1 MEGGRFFGAFRAC
14 SGITDAVVLNHVP
27 VGCNWGVGMFNNIS
41 SQPDIRH
48 ACTVVHER
56 EIVFGGEEALK
67 RALTLADKTY
77 DAPLLVVI
85 SGDVPSIIGD
95 DIWSVIDSLSLKKDV
110 LWLEAAGYKGSMR
123 DGYEDA
129 LLKLGSLMKEC
140 DVKKRS
146 VNLIGL
152 CPDDFKVH
160 ADLKE
165 IKRII
170 EALGI
175 RVNSTISM
183 CSLDEFR
190 AAPAAELNVVMGQG
204 VELAKYMKNEFD
216 VPYIEVDYPYGLEGS
231 MKFAEALSGN
241 LDVECCEEKCLDL
254 EPFKRTYLY
263 LHEMY
268 DTNVS
273 IIGDFRC
280 NPMADFLER
289 ELGFEIEVKSH
300 FEEDYSSFEEN
311 VRNSNTMMLFGSSFE
326 RGLARDLGIPLM
338 RFVYPVFDQVC
349 MCDYAPYAG
358 LRGAVF
364 LTECIINSVMGFDG
378 KPRYDFGYQGMMS
391 Q

>member
-1 MEGGRFFGAFRAC
+1 MDGGRFFGAFRAC

-67 RALTLADKTY
+67 RALRLADKTY

-95 DIWSVIDSLSLKKDV
+95 DVQSVIDSLSLKKDV

-123 DGYEDA
+123 NGYEDA

-140 DVKKRS
+140 NVKKRS

-175 RVNSTISM
+175 GVNSTISM
-183 CSLDEFR
+183 CSLEEFC

-204 VELAKYMKNEFD
+204 AKLAKYMKNEFG

-231 MKFAEALSGN
+231 MKFTEALCGN
-241 LDVECCEEKCLDL
+241 LGVEYGGEKYLDL
-254 EPFKRTYLY
+254 EPFERTYLY

-268 DTNVS
+268 GTSVS
-273 IIGDFRC
+273 VTGDFRC

-289 ELGFEIEVKSH
+289 ELGFEIEVKSC
-300 FEEDYSSFEEN
+300 FEEDRSSFEES

-326 RGLARDLGIPLM
+326 RGLARELQIPLM

-358 LRGAVF
+358 FRGAAY
-364 LTECIINSVMGFDG
+364 LTESIINSVMGFDG
-378 KPRYDFGYQGMMS
+378 KSRNNFSYQEMMS

>member
-67 RALTLADKTY
+67 RALRLADKTY

-95 DIWSVIDSLSLKKDV
+95 DIQSVIDSLSLKKDV
-110 LWLEAAGYKGSMR
+110 LWMEAAGYKGSMR

-129 LLKLGSLMKEC
+129 LAKLGSLMKER

-146 VNLIGL
+146 INLIGL

-175 RVNSTISM
+175 SVNSTISM
-183 CSLDEFR
+183 CSLEEFC

-204 VELAKYMKNEFD
+204 AKLAKYMKNEFG

-231 MKFAEALSGN
+231 MKFAEALCGN
-241 LDVECCEEKCLDL
+241 LDVEDSGEKCLDL
-254 EPFKRTYLY
+254 EPFERTYLY

-268 DTNVS
+268 GTSVS
-273 IIGDFRC
+273 VTGDFRC

-289 ELGFEIEVKSH
+289 ELGFEIEVKSCS
-300 FEEDYSSFEEN
+300 EEDRSSFEEN
-311 VRNSNTMMLFGSSFE
+311 VRSSNTMMLFGSSFE

-358 LRGAVF
+358 FRGAVY
-364 LTECIINSVMGFDG
+364 LTESIINSVMGFDG
-378 KPRYDFGYQGMMS
+378 KSR
-391 Q
+391 

>member
-41 SQPDIRH
+41 QQTDIRH

-77 DAPLLVVI
+77 DTPLLVVI

-95 DIWSVIDSLSLKKDV
+95 DVQSVIDSLSLKKDV
-110 LWLEAAGYKGSMR
+110 LWLEAAGYKGSMK
-123 DGYEDA
+123 DGYGDA
-129 LLKLGSLMKEC
+129 LVTLGSLMKEC

-160 ADLKE
+160 ADLNE

-170 EALGI
+170 EALDI
-175 RVNSTISM
+175 SVNSTISM
-183 CSLDEFR
+183 CSLEEFC

-204 VELAKYMKNEFD
+204 VELAKNMKDDFGI
-216 VPYIEVDYPYGLEGS
+216 PYIEVDYPYGLEGS
-231 MKFAEALSGN
+231 LKFLEALSGH
-241 LDVECCEEKCLDL
+241 LDVEYFAEKYIDL

-268 DTNVS
+268 GTNVS
-273 IIGDFRC
+273 VIGDIRC

-289 ELGFEIEVKSH
+289 ELGFEIEVRSH
-300 FEEDYSSFEEN
+300 FDEDYSSFEED
-311 VRNSNTMMLFGSSFE
+311 VRKSNTMVLFGSSFE
-326 RGLARDLGIPLM
+326 RGLARELQIPLM

-364 LTECIINSVMGFDG
+364 LTESIINSVMGFDG
-378 KPRYDFGYQGMMS
+378 KSRDNFSYQEMMS